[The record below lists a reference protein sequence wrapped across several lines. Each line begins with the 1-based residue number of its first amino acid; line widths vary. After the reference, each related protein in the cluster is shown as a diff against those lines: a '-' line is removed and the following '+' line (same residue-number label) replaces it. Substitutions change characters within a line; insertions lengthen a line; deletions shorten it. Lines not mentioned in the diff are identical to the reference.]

1 MPREIANQRVVPRLE
16 DQVQRPRLTRGHARD
31 LTDVATLVRFLAL
44 EQVTRRL
51 CRLEDNELVLD
62 GADVRDNEPDF
73 ALRCTLRPREYAELV
88 HLDGHERLRGHGL
101 ASRDGARDGYD
112 CDGRDPKCELSH
124 WINSLRRVGCGAAWR
139 IEHRAPS
146 VIPRTR
152 LWQCAAECPQAP
164 LPRR

>member
-62 GADVRDNEPDF
+62 GADVRDNEPDL

-101 ASRDGARDGYD
+101 PSRDRAGDGYD
-112 CDGRDPKCELSH
+112 CDDRDPKYELSH
-124 WINSLRRVGCGAAWR
+124 GSTPFRLAAWSSV
-139 IEHRAPS
+139 IEHEAPS
-146 VIPRTR
+146 VIPRTVM
-152 LWQCAAECPQAP
+152 WQCAASVP
-164 LPRR
+164 